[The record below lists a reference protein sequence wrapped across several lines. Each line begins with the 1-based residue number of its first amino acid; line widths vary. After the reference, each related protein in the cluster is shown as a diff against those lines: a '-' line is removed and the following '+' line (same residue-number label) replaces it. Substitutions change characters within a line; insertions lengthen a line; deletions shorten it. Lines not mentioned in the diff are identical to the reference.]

1 MPHAD
6 VTTSTTHK
14 TLRGPRGGL
23 ILGRA
28 ELGGLLDKQIFPGI
42 QGGPLMHVIAAK
54 AVAFK
59 QALGDDFKHYQ
70 RAVIR
75 NAQTMAGT
83 LMDYGIRLV
92 TGGTDNHM
100 LLVDLGNLGLTGKAA
115 EEALGRAGI
124 TVNKNSIPFDERG
137 PAVTSGIRLGTPV
150 VTTRGMGEPEMFEI
164 AAAIH
169 RVLRNPS
176 DAAVLRAVRH
186 DVNALCRRFP
196 LYPDNNPVGTK

>member
-1 MPHAD
+1 
-6 VTTSTTHK
+6 
-14 TLRGPRGGL
+14 
-23 ILGRA
+23 
-28 ELGGLLDKQIFPGI
+28 
-42 QGGPLMHVIAAK
+42 
-54 AVAFK
+54 
-59 QALGDDFKHYQ
+59 
-70 RAVIR
+70 
-75 NAQTMAGT
+75 MAGA

-100 LLVDLGNLGLTGKAA
+100 LLVDLGNLGLTGKDA

-150 VTTRGMGEPEMFEI
+150 VTTRGMGEPEMIEI
-164 AAAIH
+164 AGAIH
-169 RVLRNPS
+169 RVLQNPT

-196 LYPDNNPVGTK
+196 LYPDNGPVKTL